1 MTYAKIVNN
10 TVVNLL
16 EIRRAN
22 AHEFPDCVS
31 TNNFLVE
38 IGDTYEDGNFFRN
51 GELVKSNEIVA
62 AEMGATEVMA
72 IITGEVAI

>member
-16 EIRRAN
+16 EIRQVN
-22 AHEFPDCVS
+22 AHEFPDCIS
-31 TNNFLVE
+31 TNGLSVE
-38 IGDTYEDGNFFRN
+38 IGDTYEQGNFFRN
-51 GELVKSNEIVA
+51 GELVKSNEAVA